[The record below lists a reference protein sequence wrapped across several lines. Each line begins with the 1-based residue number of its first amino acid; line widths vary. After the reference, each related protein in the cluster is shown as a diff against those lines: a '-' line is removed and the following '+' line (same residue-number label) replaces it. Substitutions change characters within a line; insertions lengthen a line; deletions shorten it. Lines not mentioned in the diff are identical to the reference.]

1 MDDRIAAL
9 PQQFDRIREF
19 LSKSLLSLNQ
29 RSLKSDLTVVRVF
42 RELFGAKTPDSNMLW
57 KRDICKADP
66 AYQFRGRWRQL
77 ADDRLNSIVDYT
89 IKANLIVP
97 ITGEKHAA
105 DLKIMANSLIEVMQ
119 QMFQQAGILEIE
131 DLVDIEDFVI
141 FQETVSR
148 TIQMQAVSAN
158 QICNFIQQILYYN
171 MCPAETFSSYMAQK
185 KLLEVYLGILLQT
198 TMKTWG
204 KPGNCKCDF
213 TEKLNCHHSHKYSI
227 LNQHFPDLGFVAI
240 ENLMDTLDSV
250 NTQTCECSN
259 HAKLPMHGPSKY
271 IKEPIPTYEQM
282 QQMHL
287 GLEPDL
293 SSTAL
298 QELYVKA
305 ISSWIYARLYQYLTP
320 YTDPT
325 MNKRAGPNKRV
336 DWEFFHSERQFLE
349 NQLKIMEAETPLT
362 KIWNRLCTLGDL
374 KKTYCQC
381 EVHQQDREVNL
392 LYQLNLPNTT
402 KNRQLIT
409 SVMKAKPQGFT
420 AVISSCQQII
430 GTASQLEAPLLLL

>member
-1 MDDRIAAL
+1 
-9 PQQFDRIREF
+9 
-19 LSKSLLSLNQ
+19 
-29 RSLKSDLTVVRVF
+29 
-42 RELFGAKTPDSNMLW
+42 
-57 KRDICKADP
+57 
-66 AYQFRGRWRQL
+66 
-77 ADDRLNSIVDYT
+77 
-89 IKANLIVP
+89 
-97 ITGEKHAA
+97 
-105 DLKIMANSLIEVMQ
+105 
-119 QMFQQAGILEIE
+119 
-131 DLVDIEDFVI
+131 
-141 FQETVSR
+141 
-148 TIQMQAVSAN
+148 MQAVSAN

-171 MCPAETFSSYMAQK
+171 MCTAETFSSYMAQR

-198 TMKTWG
+198 TIKTWG

-213 TEKLNCHHSHKYSI
+213 TEKLNWHHSYKYSI
-227 LNQHFPDLGFVAI
+227 LNQHFPDSGLVAI
-240 ENLMDTLDSV
+240 ENLMDTLETV
-250 NTQTCECSN
+250 NTQTCDCNN
-259 HAKLPMHGPSKY
+259 HAKLPMHGSSKY

-293 SSTAL
+293 SNPAL
-298 QELYVKA
+298 QELYVKT

-325 MNKRAGPNKRV
+325 MNKKAGQNNRV

-349 NQLKIMEAETPLT
+349 NQLKNMETDTPLT
-362 KIWNRLCTLGDL
+362 KIWNNLCTLGDL

-381 EVHQQDREVNL
+381 EIHQQDREVNL

-402 KNRQLIT
+402 ENRQLIT

-430 GTASQLEAPLLLL
+430 GTASQCNLLLYEVTPTMAGTFEAVEQHCRQQPHHHVKDTYFDFSDATFVYVCKNKEEKKTIYNLLTEVKGLPMVEEPTDGMDHLTDSSDGTECYKSPSTSSVPDLVDSYYTCDIL